1 MKLPCDLVVFVEV
14 MALAH
19 PRWGYRK
26 LAVICRRYRKVSDRH
41 VYRILK
47 EANMLK
53 KKKLRKQK
61 LLESSKLY
69 ELLPQQPNQLWQ
81 MDVTY
86 IYVNG
91 YGWYYAVTV
100 IDYYSRYLLA
110 CHFTTSYSSKEALIG
125 LKKATDEAIRVHG
138 KFKQIPFLVTD
149 NGSSFISAKFK
160 GGLGE
165 AFRHVRIQYRTPQQL
180 GLLERFHETL
190 KNEEIYFEPY
200 NSPWEASKRL
210 EAYRVIYNNIRPHW
224 ALRNDKKKDPLT
236 PRDVYCD
243 GMHIK
248 IPKWQG
254 WAIGAKKKLDE
265 MIEKEAA

>member
-91 YGWYYAVTV
+91 YGWYYGVSQDTCA
-100 IDYYSRYLLA
+100 
-110 CHFTTSYSSKEALIG
+110 
-125 LKKATDEAIRVHG
+125 
-138 KFKQIPFLVTD
+138 
-149 NGSSFISAKFK
+149 
-160 GGLGE
+160 
-165 AFRHVRIQYRTPQQL
+165 
-180 GLLERFHETL
+180 
-190 KNEEIYFEPY
+190 
-200 NSPWEASKRL
+200 
-210 EAYRVIYNNIRPHW
+210 
-224 ALRNDKKKDPLT
+224 ND
-236 PRDVYCD
+236 
-243 GMHIK
+243 
-248 IPKWQG
+248 QF
-254 WAIGAKKKLDE
+254 
-265 MIEKEAA
+265 